1 MIFGWNFTQW
11 SFNTSIWRLCS
22 RIASETYQF
31 GGRLIFSFCGG
42 ARLKFGRKP
51 LFWVF
56 ALDVHDIEVCDFSP
70 PRIVSNRSFNLSQ
83 NIGCAP
89 ARSQNIPSGHYNR
102 KYPEQSQSWVLAG
115 RNTDL
120 RSEGLWLGLA
130 ISSTSLANPHHRPS
144 AYGHHWAARSKI
156 PHLGASL
163 RTWFCFPDIL
173 RTRLSSQK

>member
-22 RIASETYQF
+22 RVACESYQF
-31 GGRLIFSFCGG
+31 GGRLIFSFW
-42 ARLKFGRKP
+42 RLKFGRKP

-56 ALDVHDIEVCDFSP
+56 ALDIQGLWFFTLHEFCPIG
-70 PRIVSNRSFNLSQ
+70 RLTYRRT
-83 NIGCAP
+83 IGCAP
-89 ARSQNIPSGHYNR
+89 ARSNIPSGHYNR

-130 ISSTSLANPHHRPS
+130 ISSTSLAPQS
-144 AYGHHWAARSKI
+144 QTF
-156 PHLGASL
+156 SL
-163 RTWFCFPDIL
+163 RTP
-173 RTRLSSQK
+173 LSSQK